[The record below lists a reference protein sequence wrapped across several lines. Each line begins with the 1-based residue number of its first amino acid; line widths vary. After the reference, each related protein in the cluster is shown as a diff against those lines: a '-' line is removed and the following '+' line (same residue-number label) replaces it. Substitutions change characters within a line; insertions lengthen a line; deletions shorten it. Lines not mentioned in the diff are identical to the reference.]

1 VVRGV
6 VAAELKYRSFGC
18 SHHCVAADGR
28 QEISWFIFIP
38 YAGSFRASQG
48 GVPPQRS
55 DEHTAGADQAVV
67 IGSQDVTRLADG
79 VAAVVGELA
88 MFKQV
93 MRCEKVW

>member
-6 VAAELKYRSFGC
+6 VAAVLKYRSFGC
-18 SHHCVAADGR
+18 SHHFVAADGR
-28 QEISWFIFIP
+28 HEISWFTYIP

-48 GVPPQRS
+48 GVPSHRS

-67 IGSQDVTRLADG
+67 IGSQDVTRLDKG
-79 VAAVVGELA
+79 VAAVVEEVA

-93 MRCEKVW
+93 MRYKKVW